1 MANGDAGL
9 VRYSHTALSTHFFGM
24 TIPPVAM

>member
-9 VRYSHTALSTHFFGM
+9 VRYSHTALSKNFFGM
-24 TIPPVAM
+24 TITPVSM